1 VALRE
6 AKTLLGVF
14 GRRGAS
20 ILVRPALCL
29 GRPFGPAAALGSG
42 LLMSML
48 FYTIRRD
55 RKQPTTCLYVL
66 TTNSLQQQQGP
77 LVRQSGEEAPHAPS
91 SGSCAIR
98 VPRSFPSCCLPDH
111 GILPYFFDQAV
122 YLGIV
127 NVALSS
133 RHNVCVNPSHGRIRS
148 ANEAPQDS
156 CKPNRN
162 LATQPHL
169 DSQAGLSQPCCGPV
183 YIPYLQ
189 S

>member
-55 RKQPTTCLYVL
+55 WKQPTTCLCVL
-66 TTNSLQQQQGP
+66 TMSSLQQQQGP
-77 LVRQSGEEAPHAPS
+77 LEVGASVWRRS
-91 SGSCAIR
+91 SA
-98 VPRSFPSCCLPDH
+98 RSVKRKL
-111 GILPYFFDQAV
+111 
-122 YLGIV
+122 
-127 NVALSS
+127 
-133 RHNVCVNPSHGRIRS
+133 RNPSPSFLPILLPSRPWH
-148 ANEAPQDS
+148 S
-156 CKPNRN
+156 CI
-162 LATQPHL
+162 LFQPSGITMGCL
-169 DSQAGLSQPCCGPV
+169 CVPDLKAQCLRVS
-183 YIPYLQ
+183 
-189 S
+189 